1 MPLTPRQQ
9 RVVEAPLD
17 RCVVVNAGPGTGKTH
32 VLVERFLHLIERG
45 LEIPDVLVVTF
56 GREAARELKE
66 RIARRLL
73 DAGLLTTTLQLERAW
88 ISNFHGLCFRLL
100 REHGLLAS
108 FDPTTRILDQ
118 VEAIDVALQARR
130 RFLGSS
136 VVNRAVAAETQGN
149 PLLAG
154 VLDRLSYR
162 FDHAV
167 RALGR
172 AKENLLDAEEAL
184 AAARRVLAE
193 LGDSPEVEG
202 ERRLHAALEEC
213 LPAIAAE
220 YESLKTGGG
229 QVDFVDLQVRAVR
242 FLESEAGRRFRGR
255 FKAILV
261 DELQDTNLVQLRLLE
276 LLAGD
281 RLEAVMGVG
290 DERQAIYAFRGARV
304 DNIRRLPERVADHG
318 GPSEVLDLIESH
330 RSYQEILDLARG
342 VLPAS
347 TTLAQGLEAVAL
359 GRAVDDRRA
368 PRPVVRAFKA
378 ETKVSEA
385 EWIAE
390 QIMRHRGREV
400 TAVLHDGTKV
410 PLQLGWGHFAV
421 LLRGV
426 KSAREYEDAL
436 RARQIPYR
444 TIGGTGFYDRREVLD
459 LLAYLKAIANPYDG
473 LALVRILQN
482 LPFGLS
488 DRSLRL
494 LANVA
499 LHGATDAGVE
509 TDAHE
514 NKVVPGF
521 RLKPYDAIRKA
532 LDDPGFAASVG
543 LDSPA
548 LERLDRLWAFL
559 ARGIS
564 RRGAVPVT
572 RLLQDVLNETG
583 YGKLLLADESS
594 GPLEALRRRK
604 NVERLMRLAR
614 RHEERHIYGSLDEL
628 VRYMDRALDEEIQEE
643 EEAIEADDRVVN
655 VMTVHQA
662 KGLEWPVVFVAGLTD
677 RSWPMRGFP
686 DEVPFF
692 DDGGIVLRTEVIGEE
707 EGGKLRYAET
717 QLHARLA
724 ANAAGSREEEER
736 RLLFVAMT
744 RAKNLLHLSGYG
756 KGTRYLDEL
765 TAALPEPGVAAEAEE
780 VAPTPA
786 PEVAT
791 AADATLVVDPRELS
805 ATLRRVLDPPAPE
818 PVLASAAPKQR
829 HVHLSFTQVDMFA
842 TCPLRYKFTYVVP
855 LPGAR
860 GGRLPSGR
868 DEGSAPAEL
877 APAELGAIFHEAL
890 ERWAR
895 DERSLDELVAIVVRE
910 HGWQELA
917 PADAQRA
924 RRFADNFLQSRLGK
938 TRPAPDCVEVPFSL
952 RLEREDL
959 AITVNG
965 AIDRLDRDPDG
976 GTWSITDY
984 KTNRG
989 VEPERYGLQLSIYR
1003 LAVERVLGRTVSGCF
1018 AYFIRYPE
1026 AAGLVEV
1033 QTLSAAETE
1042 ARLFAVAAR
1051 LAARDFALAGSPNR
1065 DTCWR
1070 CPFGGRDGPCPSRH
1084 V

>member
-32 VLVERFLHLIERG
+32 VLVERVLCLIERG
-45 LEIPDVLVVTF
+45 LEIPDLLVVTF

-73 DAGLLTTTLQLERAW
+73 DAGRLSTTLQLERAW

-136 VVNRAVAAETQGN
+136 IVDRAVEAEAKGN
-149 PLLAG
+149 PMLAG
-154 VLDRLSYR
+154 ILDRLSFR
-162 FDHAV
+162 FEHAT

-172 AKENLLDAEEAL
+172 AKENLLDAREAVER
-184 AAARRVLAE
+184 ARRLLEE
-193 LGDSPEVEG
+193 LGDTPELDG
-202 ERRLHAALEEC
+202 ERQLHAALEEC
-213 LPAIAAE
+213 LPAIAEE
-220 YESLKTGGG
+220 YEALKATGGL
-229 QVDFVDLQVRAVR
+229 VDFVDLQVHAVR
-242 FLESEAGRRFRGR
+242 FLESTAGRSFRGR

-276 LLAGD
+276 LLAGE

-304 DNIRRLPERVADHG
+304 DNIRRLPERVAERG
-318 GPSEVLDLIESH
+318 GAGEVLDLIESH
-330 RSYQEILDLARG
+330 RSYQEILDAARG
-342 VLPAS
+342 VLPPS
-347 TTLAQGLEAVAL
+347 TVLAQGLEAVAL
-359 GRAVDDRRA
+359 GRAVDDPRA
-368 PRPVVRAFKA
+368 PRPVVRTFKA
-378 ETKVSEA
+378 GTKESEA

-390 QIMRHRGREV
+390 QILRLRGREV
-400 TAVLHDGTKV
+400 TAVLHDGTRVQLK
-410 PLQLGWGHFAV
+410 LGWGHFAV

-436 RARQIPYR
+436 RTRQIPYR
-444 TIGGTGFYDRREVLD
+444 TMGGTGFYDRREVLD

-473 LALVRILQN
+473 LAMVRILQN
-482 LPFGLS
+482 PPFGLS

-494 LANVA
+494 LADVA
-499 LHGATDAGVE
+499 LHGATDPGQE

-514 NKVVPGF
+514 NKVVPGY

-532 LDDPGFAASVG
+532 LDDSAFAASVG
-543 LDSPA
+543 LHASA
-548 LERLDRLWAFL
+548 LERLERLWTFL

-564 RRGAVPVT
+564 RRGVVPVT

-604 NVERLMRLAR
+604 NVERLMRIAR
-614 RHEERHIYGSLDEL
+614 RHEERHIYGSLYEL
-628 VRYMDRALDEEIQEE
+628 VRYMDRALTEEIQEE
-643 EEAIEADDRVVN
+643 EEAIEADDRIVN

-662 KGLEWPVVFVAGLTD
+662 KGLEWPVVFLAGLTD

-692 DDGGIVLRTEVIGEE
+692 DDGGIVMRTEVIGTED
-707 EGGKLRYAET
+707 GGKIRYAET
-717 QLHARLA
+717 KLHRRLTSNTA
-724 ANAAGSREEEER
+724 AAREEEER

-765 TAALPEPGVAAEAEE
+765 TATLPDTAAL
-780 VAPTPA
+780 PA
-786 PEVAT
+786 PEHAVPAPAESAT
-791 AADATLVVDPRELS
+791 APSDDALLVDPSELE
-805 ATLRRVLDPPAPE
+805 AALARVLSPAPVNVAPE
-818 PVLASAAPKQR
+818 VTAPKQR
-829 HVHLSFTQVDMFA
+829 HVHLSFTQVDTFH

-860 GGRLPSGR
+860 HGRLPSGR
-868 DEGSAPAEL
+868 QEGAAPVEL

-890 ERWAR
+890 ERWVR
-895 DERSLDELVAIVVRE
+895 DERPLHELVTIVVRE
-910 HGWQELA
+910 HGWHALA
-917 PADAQRA
+917 PADEARA
-924 RRFADNFLQSRLGK
+924 RRFVENFLQSHLGK
-938 TRPAPDCVEVPFSL
+938 ARPAPDCVEVPFAL
-952 RLEREDL
+952 RLERDDL
-959 AITVNG
+959 AITITG
-965 AIDRLDRDPDG
+965 AIDRVDPDPAAA
-976 GTWSITDY
+976 TWSITDF
-984 KTNRG
+984 KTSRG
-989 VEPERYGLQLSIYR
+989 VEPDRYQLQLSIYK
-1003 LAVERVLGRTVSGCF
+1003 LALERVFQREVSHCW
-1018 AYFIRYPE
+1018 AYFVRHPE
-1026 AAGLVEV
+1026 TTGLVQV
-1033 QTLSAAETE
+1033 DTLSASETE
-1042 ARLFAVAAR
+1042 ERLFDAGAR
-1051 LAARDFALAGSPNR
+1051 IAERSFELAAAPVRE
-1065 DTCWR
+1065 TCWR
-1070 CPFGGRDGPCPSRH
+1070 CPFGGTDGVCPMKA